1 MMPGGRARVWE
12 VCLPA
17 SSSSSSP
24 NSRNR
29 QGRLQWQRERE
40 SKQAVPVGGGGAG
53 TGAGG
58 KIQTSKRHPHPSQ
71 TGDRHTDADTF
82 SHSGPG
88 PRTPPTLQGHP
99 DTLSQSCQSPEH
111 SLDTHGDPGPRPHP
125 PSPYKPCGLQ
135 AAARGWRGDRGKTD
149 SRHQRGCAAKA
160 LGAGVSAATLLSQN
174 PVSQDNPG
182 CLAQDPASFPHSQN
196 HCHQKGAWG
205 AGQVEITTFIR
216 HRDRITFPR
225 CPPP

>member
-1 MMPGGRARVWE
+1 MWE

-29 QGRLQWQRERE
+29 QGRLQLRRERE
-40 SKQAVPVGGGGAG
+40 RKQAVPTGGGGGRGEAG

-88 PRTPPTLQGHP
+88 PCTPPTLQGHP

-111 SLDTHGDPGPRPHP
+111 SLDTHRDPGPRPHP
-125 PSPYKPCGLQ
+125 PSPTNRVGSRQQPEG
-135 AAARGWRGDRGKTD
+135 GEGNGGKKD

-160 LGAGVSAATLLSQN
+160 LGAEVSVATRLSQN

-182 CLAQDPASFPHSQN
+182 HLARDPASFPHSQN

-205 AGQVEITTFIR
+205 TGQVEITMFIR

-225 CPPP
+225 CPSP